1 MEKRVENEE
10 WERDCNEEREEVKL
24 EWDDIISRVC

>member
-1 MEKRVENEE
+1 MEKRVENGE
-10 WERDCNEEREEVKL
+10 WKRDCNEEWEEGKL